1 MAQWLSDFFSGSIS
15 YHVAVGVLTLIGILL
30 AVTAVWVAVVQLGR
44 TLRAAEAASA
54 AASTTSDQFN
64 KISALVEGNLEGA
77 GLRAFDLRA
86 ALAQIRG
93 TPRGATLTSARKWQ
107 DIVTEVSM
115 VHELLCSRSSSAA
128 GSEVPIDRLIN
139 AISKVSDFLNT
150 LSSRAV
156 SVTGES

>member
-64 KISALVEGNLEGA
+64 KISALVDTAKLCSLANEVLVLLREGNLEGA
-77 GLRAFDLRA
+77 GLRA
-86 ALAQIRG
+86 
-93 TPRGATLTSARKWQ
+93 
-107 DIVTEVSM
+107 
-115 VHELLCSRSSSAA
+115 
-128 GSEVPIDRLIN
+128 
-139 AISKVSDFLNT
+139 
-150 LSSRAV
+150 
-156 SVTGES
+156 